1 MKLYVSAHIWL
12 CCSALLAGATLSGFY
27 VDNGLDQTEI
37 QRVMSQ
43 REQREVE
50 HGILHLMGLPRRP
63 RAVHPTLLVGSAPK
77 FLLDVY
83 KSLLE
88 PAASRTPRSEF
99 NLSGEDLNAIDKSDV
114 IMGFVSHNHHST
126 GVRHE
131 RGKRLWF
138 DVSEV
143 PVEESI
149 MGAELRLYQL
159 TNSSSSLSH
168 STYTITVYQMVA
180 ADQGEELQYVDAV
193 NTTIGAEGW
202 LLLNTTGPLVS
213 WVAFPSSN
221 LGLYLS
227 VRPATHPNHEV
238 RPEDIGIVSAKG
250 EEDRKP
256 FMVAFFK
263 SSSLRET
270 HTRTTRDTQ
279 RRRRK
284 SNTTPAEVSR
294 MQYPF
299 SDNSGH
305 WTSRSCQIQ
314 MLYVNFRDLR
324 WQDWIIAPEGFAA
337 FYCSGECNF
346 PLNAHMNA
354 TNHAIVQTLV
364 HLMNPLQVPKP
375 CCAPTKLGPIQ
386 ILYYLEDSSVT
397 LKRYKNMV
405 VKSCGCH

>member
-12 CCSALLAGATLSGFY
+12 CCSALLAGATRSGFY

-37 QRVMSQ
+37 QRGLSE

-50 HGILHLMGLPRRP
+50 HGILHLLGIPRRP
-63 RAVHPTLLVGSAPK
+63 RAVPVAGSAPK

-88 PAASRTPRSEF
+88 PSADGLPQSEF
-99 NLSGEDLNAIDKSDV
+99 NISGADLSVIDKSDV
-114 IMGFVSHNHHST
+114 IMGFVSHSHHST
-126 GVRHE
+126 SVRHE

-143 PVEESI
+143 PVEETI
-149 MGAELRLYQL
+149 IGAELRLYQQA
-159 TNSSSSLSH
+159 NSTVTLSSAL
-168 STYTITVYQMVA
+168 YTITVYQLVDA
-180 ADQGEELQYVDAV
+180 GQGEELEYVSAV
-193 NTTIGAEGW
+193 NTTADAEGW

-213 WVAFPSSN
+213 WVAFPRTN
-221 LGLYLS
+221 LGLHVT
-227 VRPATHPNHEV
+227 VRPAHHPGHEI
-238 RPEDIGIVSAKG
+238 RPEDIGIVSSKG

-263 SSSLRET
+263 SSNHRET
-270 HTRTTRDTQ
+270 HIRTTRET
-279 RRRRK
+279 RGRRK
-284 SNTTPAEVSR
+284 SNTSHAEVSH
-294 MQYPF
+294 MSYPF
-299 SDNSGH
+299 IDNAGH
-305 WTSRSCQIQ
+305 SSRSCQMK
-314 MLYVNFRDLR
+314 MLYVNFRDLQ
-324 WQDWIIAPEGFAA
+324 WEDWIIAPEGFPAY
-337 FYCSGECNF
+337 YCSGECNF

-386 ILYYLEDSSVT
+386 LLYYLEDSSVT